1 MSLPEIHIHFN
12 LKHVKQSS
20 LGCVS
25 ISSYHR
31 FVLRFI
37 SLGNM
42 DIHLRLQL
50 RLYMYSYLSLVFYIS
65 AGVVDITECYLF
77 YFSAGVVD
85 ITERYLF
92 YISAGVVDITE
103 PEEEEEDQLDEAT
116 RQFNFWT
123 HQIHI
128 FFVKKFFP
136 AAEKYTMLKQMAETK
151 RINDAREKMQAE
163 QMEDEA

>member
-1 MSLPEIHIHFN
+1 
-12 LKHVKQSS
+12 
-20 LGCVS
+20 
-25 ISSYHR
+25 
-31 FVLRFI
+31 
-37 SLGNM
+37 
-42 DIHLRLQL
+42 
-50 RLYMYSYLSLVFYIS
+50 MYSYLSLVFYIS
-65 AGVVDITECYLF
+65 AGVVDITECYLFYFSAGVVDITECYLFYISAGVVDITERYLF